1 MSYIFFLRCCRS
13 FSRPKTSQLR
23 KVLYD
28 TTTTKVII
36 DFCSLYN
43 IYILYF
49 HNTFVHTT
57 FHSVVNFNRIIC
69 SLRVNY
75 STIFILFHKKDIFL
89 LNKIKIKKYIINK
102 KVQLQQKYK
111 ILLTKPGRKS
121 AIKIINCDI
130 KKKETRNKKE
140 EGRDPKC

>member
-1 MSYIFFLRCCRS
+1 M
-13 FSRPKTSQLR
+13 
-23 KVLYD
+23 
-28 TTTTKVII
+28 
-36 DFCSLYN
+36 
-43 IYILYF
+43 
-49 HNTFVHTT
+49 
-57 FHSVVNFNRIIC
+57 NFNRIIC
-69 SLRVNY
+69 SLVLTTRPY
-75 STIFILFHKKDIFL
+75 LYFIKKKDIFL